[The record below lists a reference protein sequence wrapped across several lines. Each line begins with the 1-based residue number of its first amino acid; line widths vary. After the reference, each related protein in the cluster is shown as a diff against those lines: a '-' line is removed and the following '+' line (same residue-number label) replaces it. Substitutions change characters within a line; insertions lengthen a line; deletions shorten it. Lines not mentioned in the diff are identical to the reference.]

1 MAPRKKNLQK
11 NRAAV
16 ELGRLGGRARAL
28 ALTKKER
35 SEQSRKA
42 GKARLEKIKPEKRS
56 EIARRAV
63 QARWAKKNAI
73 GEKHDSPAAPQTI
86 DREQS
91 MYTQTLFGESV
102 PVQPRKRK

>member
-1 MAPRKKNLQK
+1 MAPKKKNLQK

-63 QARWAKKNAI
+63 QARWAKKKAI
-73 GEKHDSPAAPQTI
+73 GEKHDSPAAQNI
-86 DREQS
+86 DREES
-91 MYTQTLFGESV
+91 MYTQTLFGETV